1 MRNPCHGRP
10 VPASRCAVA
19 LVLALAGGLLLPRV
33 GSGQNGAGS
42 GNDFPGASP
51 IWVELSAGGGASRLS
66 CEICEADRE
75 SGPTVDLAL
84 GAYATSNLRV
94 GVQGGF
100 WTHEDEGTRET
111 TYRAGVIA
119 SLHPKAGSGLF
130 VLTGLGWSGYRAGA
144 FRTDTARL
152 TLGAGWDLPLASGW
166 RVGNTLALDATA
178 FGSLKRQETTLA
190 RGVGL
195 SVIRLGVFL
204 RRI

>member
-1 MRNPCHGRP
+1 MPSKH
-10 VPASRCAVA
+10 AFAYA
-19 LVLALAGGLLLPRV
+19 LALAGGLLLPGA
-33 GSGQNGAGS
+33 GSGQNGSSS
-42 GNDFPGASP
+42 GNDFPGAHP

-66 CEICEADRE
+66 CEICESERE
-75 SGPTVDLAL
+75 SGPTVDLAF
-84 GAYATSNLRV
+84 GAYATPQLRV
-94 GVQGGF
+94 GVQSGF
-100 WTHEDEGTRET
+100 WTHSDEGFRET

-119 SLHPKAGSGLF
+119 HLHPSTRSGLF
-130 VLTGLGWSGYRAGA
+130 LLTGLGWSGYRTGA

-178 FGSLKRQETTLA
+178 FGSLKRQDNTLA

>member
-1 MRNPCHGRP
+1 MP
-10 VPASRCAVA
+10 SRYAFACT
-19 LVLALAGGLLLPRV
+19 LALAGGLLLPAS
-33 GSGQNGAGS
+33 GSGQNGSAS
-42 GNDFPGASP
+42 GNDFPAPHP

-66 CEICEADRE
+66 CDICESERE

-84 GAYATSNLRV
+84 GAYATPRLRV
-94 GVQGGF
+94 GVQSGF
-100 WTHEDEGTRET
+100 WTHADEGFRET

-119 SLHPKAGSGLF
+119 YVHPKSGSRLF
-130 VLTGLGWSGYRAGA
+130 VLTGLGWSGYRAGE

-166 RVGNTLALDATA
+166 RVGNTIALDATA
-178 FGSLKRQETTLA
+178 FGSLKRQDLTLA

-195 SVIRLGVFL
+195 SVIRVGVFL